1 MICRRCRTVLE
12 IDDPEIDAVVA
23 KKAERLGFTSVH
35 QMLEVQ
41 GLCANCGESD

>member
-1 MICRRCRTVLE
+1 MVEL
-12 IDDPEIDAVVA
+12 DDPDIDAVVA

-41 GLCANCGESD
+41 GLCGNCGEAG